1 MDYIQLTDIVI
12 CLKNIPSEVLKFS
25 LIDATIIINGQSK
38 TIKVYKDN
46 ESRIYFHKG
55 ELMGFPYCRIYDS
68 FKIYKNIKAK
78 PLFRDKTRIILLGY
92 GYNSYDSASKRQVSI
107 EFILKY
113 GLIKEN
119 KLRRELLLIGKGDER
134 FIR

>member
-12 CLKNIPSEVLKFS
+12 CLKNMPSEVLKFS

-46 ESRIYFHKG
+46 ESGIYFHKG
-55 ELMGFPYCRIYDS
+55 EFMGFPYCRIYDS
-68 FKIYKNIKAK
+68 FKIYKDIKVK

-92 GYNSYDSASKRQVSI
+92 GYNSYDPTSKRRESI

-113 GLIKEN
+113 GLIKKDE
-119 KLRRELLLIGKGDER
+119 LRKELLLIDKGDER